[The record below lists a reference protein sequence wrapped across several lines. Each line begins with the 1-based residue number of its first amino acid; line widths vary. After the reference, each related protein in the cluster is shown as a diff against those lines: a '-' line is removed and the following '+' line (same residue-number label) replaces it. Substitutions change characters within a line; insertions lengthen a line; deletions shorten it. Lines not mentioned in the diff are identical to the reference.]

1 MSIFS
6 CLDFIEDIPVLGD
19 IDQALSGA
27 IDDFGD
33 WITGANSRSYSSSDS
48 DDDDSLDDIISDL
61 DDDEEIIIIRRR
73 RR

>member
-19 IDQALSGA
+19 IDSALSGA

-33 WITGANSRSYSSSDS
+33 WLTGSSSSSSASSDY
-48 DDDDSLDDIISDL
+48 DDDTDDVIDDL